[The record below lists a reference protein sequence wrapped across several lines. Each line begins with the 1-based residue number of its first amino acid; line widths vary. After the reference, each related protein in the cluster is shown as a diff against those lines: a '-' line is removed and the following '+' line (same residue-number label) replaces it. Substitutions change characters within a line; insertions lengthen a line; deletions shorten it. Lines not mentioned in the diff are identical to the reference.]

1 MLRVRAGS
9 PPGPDVAP
17 GAATRDFHTALAI
30 GRRNGIEIWRLSVAP
45 PFKEFL
51 VIDDLSA
58 VIAASDPSERRTKLF
73 GLDYGR

>member
-17 GAATRDFHTALAI
+17 GAVTRDLHTALAI
-30 GRRNGIEIWRLSVAP
+30 GRRNGIETWRFDAP
-45 PFKEFL
+45 PFNEFS

-73 GLDYGR
+73 GLDCGR